1 MTHEIIEPT
10 TNNSMLRTQQL
21 LNLKEGD
28 KIELTTGET
37 FTFVRY
43 KRTKFVAKSDNDGK
57 MYDVPTYMF
66 KQLLQKAAPKQTNYG
81 YTTLQKGE
89 LFCIKGNKG
98 ETILVKFK
106 EIKNGKIKGEDP
118 FSGMTWT
125 IDSSL
130 YLGRVSDI
138 K

>member
-1 MTHEIIEPT
+1 MTHEIMNPT
-10 TNNSMLRTQQL
+10 TNDSIKRMEQFLR
-21 LNLKEGD
+21 LKEGD
-28 KIELTTGET
+28 KIELTTGEI
-37 FTFVRY
+37 FTFIRF
-43 KRTKFVAKSDNDGK
+43 KRTKFVAKSDNNNK
-57 MYDVPTYMF
+57 MYDVPEHMF
-66 KQLLQKAAPKQTNYG
+66 KSLIQKAAPKQTNYG
-81 YTTLQKGE
+81 YTTLNPGE

-125 IDSSL
+125 IDSSS
-130 YLGRVSDI
+130 YLGKLSDI